1 MSCNFIKP
9 FFIFFSVVPIFLSI
23 PNYIAVDIVPNEVT
37 INETNGESGPNG
49 NLIFITKNI
58 TKYVINFNELAMS
71 NDRFFKELFFV
82 NTNTAGFKTWEEGR
96 ESYNHVT
103 KNKTCVVQIVLFCFI
118 RKAKLYALYPT
129 NYIIKVITHRLQ
141 HIKYILQKLKC
152 YNFLT
157 IFFT

>member
-1 MSCNFIKP
+1 
-9 FFIFFSVVPIFLSI
+9 VPIFLSI

-49 NLIFITKNI
+49 NLIFTTKNI

-71 NDRFFKELFFV
+71 NDRFFKSFFREYKH
-82 NTNTAGFKTWEEGR
+82 GRFQDLGRGER

-129 NYIIKVITHRLQ
+129 NYTIKVIKHRLQ

>member
-1 MSCNFIKP
+1 
-9 FFIFFSVVPIFLSI
+9 VPIFLSI

-96 ESYNHVT
+96 ERAIIMSLRI
-103 KNKTCVVQIVLFCFI
+103 KLVLYKLCCFV
-118 RKAKLYALYPT
+118 L
-129 NYIIKVITHRLQ
+129 
-141 HIKYILQKLKC
+141 
-152 YNFLT
+152 
-157 IFFT
+157 